1 MKWIQLTWLFL
12 LFSGAVM
19 AQKAP
24 KFTVEVSTD
33 SILLGNYFQVKFTL
47 ENANGENFQAPVFEG
62 FQIVSGPN
70 VSSSIS
76 IVNGEVSQ
84 TASYTFYLEPNDI
97 GNYYIQAASIQAGE
111 NVLETTPLQV
121 IVVPNPEGVIQK
133 PKMTEK
139 FDFDLRMP
147 DINTIPA
154 PKSEEAKPQAKKRK
168 IYKM

>member
-1 MKWIQLTWLFL
+1 MKQMQLTLLCL

-24 KFTVEVSTD
+24 KFMVEVSTD

-147 DINTIPA
+147 DKSIV
-154 PKSEEAKPQAKKRK
+154 PKPKEETPQTKKRK